1 MEGRLNPRSHAMP
14 AQRTG
19 WGRGEHRSVLGGTT
33 ERGERGA
40 GKAVGEAQ
48 GTFSPTLHLLK

>member
-1 MEGRLNPRSHAMP
+1 MP

-19 WGRGEHRSVLGGTT
+19 WGRGEHRSVLGGNT